1 MRQPMQSVL
10 TIAVAVLLALPATTD
25 AEDAEWQVPRTVWGT
40 PDLDGVWSNETLTPF
55 ERRLGQANKPFVTP
69 EEAEAAA
76 AGIRAARARDG
87 KAGPAKT
94 EAPPVGGNVG
104 AYNLV
109 WMDFGTSVVGT
120 GRSSLVIDPPDGR
133 VPVRPEAE
141 ARRDDARRR
150 STEAYEFMSPW
161 DRCITR
167 GMPGGMFP
175 AGYNNYYSILQ
186 TPDTLVIHYEMI
198 HEARIIPL
206 DGRPRLGEDVR
217 SWNGEPRGRW
227 EGDTLVVETLGYID
241 GGWIATSGSQRR
253 IKGIPHTAHL
263 RVVER
268 FKRVDADTILWQATI
283 EDPEIYTAPWT
294 VEIPLVS
301 RRGAK
306 IHEYACHEGNQAVRN
321 ILRGARVQESDPEPA
336 TTGGH

>member
-10 TIAVAVLLALPATTD
+10 TIAVALLLALPATTD

-109 WMDFGTSVVGT
+109 WMDFGSSVVGT

-253 IKGIPHTAHL
+253 IKGIPHTAQL

-321 ILRGARVQESDPEPA
+321 ILRGARVQESDPGPA